1 MRLRHPDGSTVHLSY
16 CTNVHPAEDVDEVI
30 AQLGHFAG
38 PVRRAVGA
46 DRLGVGLWIPAAAAT
61 TFARDAAAL
70 GRLKAELAAQRLE
83 VVTLNGFPYGG
94 FHAPVV
100 KRAVYRPDWTEPE
113 RLAYTVELAGLLAEL
128 LPEDVTAGSIST
140 LPLGWRDGWS
150 GQATA
155 EARKALEQLAGRL
168 ARLADETG
176 RRIRV
181 GLEPEPGCIVQT
193 TSQAVEVLRE
203 VDPAWV
209 GLCLDACHLAVQFEA
224 AGDAVALAAE
234 AGVPVV
240 KAQVSSAL
248 RPPPPRTPAASERL
262 ADFVEPRF
270 LHQTR
275 ERDASGRVTGVDDLE
290 DAIAG
295 GLPGEAEWRVHF
307 HVPVHR
313 PDPDTTQPELL
324 DTLAALVQGP
334 SPVTT
339 HLDVETYTWTV
350 LPPDQRPRDDAGLVA
365 GLAEELTWTRDRLR
379 ALGLEDLPA

>member
-30 AQLGHFAG
+30 AQLGRFAG
-38 PVRRAVGA
+38 PVRAAVGA
-46 DRLGVGLWIPAAAAT
+46 DRLGVGLWIPAAAAV
-61 TFARDAAAL
+61 FARDAAAL
-70 GRLKAELAAQRLE
+70 GRLKAALTAQRLE

-100 KRAVYRPDWTEPE
+100 KRAVYRPDWTQPE
-113 RLAYTVELAGLLAEL
+113 RLAYTVELARLLAEL

-150 GQATA
+150 GRATSA
-155 EARKALEQLAGRL
+155 ARTALERLAGRL
-168 ARLADETG
+168 ARLAEETG
-176 RRIRV
+176 RRVRV
-181 GLEPEPGCIVQT
+181 GLEPEPGCVVQT
-193 TSQAVEVLRE
+193 TAQAVEVLRD

-224 AGDAVALAAE
+224 AGDAVALATA
-234 AGVPVV
+234 AGVPIV

-248 RPPPPRTPAASERL
+248 RPHPPRSRAASERL
-262 ADFVEPRF
+262 AAFVEPRF

-313 PDPDTTQPELL
+313 PDADTTQPELL
-324 DTLAALVQGP
+324 DTLAALLQGP
-334 SPVTT
+334 SPLTT

-365 GLAEELTWTRDRLR
+365 GLAQELTWTRERLR
-379 ALGLEDLPA
+379 ALGLEELPA